1 MDLQNLANP
10 CFSCGDYDG
19 HNIDD
24 NHALSVG
31 FTQSSPMTLTR
42 TGCCY
47 QAFGTASAA
56 FNYYLVQRYY
66 CCGPAPLPSNVCTHT
81 DTFIGSIGIPI
92 CYTVQCQPNAWQGQP
107 GWVHTITFCGFS
119 IGVGTVVSFNDPD
132 CVAVFDCDEP
142 PLSQCSFWVGGASY
156 SWVSKLKP
164 LDQISSL
171 DRLAAP
177 CNSALVC
184 GSDSEGYL
192 RCLHGSYEDSFIN
205 GPCSIFTKCDP
216 YYSPDPEP
224 CDRPPMGVFA
234 QSFLGCP
241 GAEKSACT
249 GGVDFRSDCCSLE
262 TTWNAAFPTII

>member
-1 MDLQNLANP
+1 M
-10 CFSCGDYDG
+10 
-19 HNIDD
+19 
-24 NHALSVG
+24 
-31 FTQSSPMTLTR
+31 
-42 TGCCY
+42 
-47 QAFGTASAA
+47 
-56 FNYYLVQRYY
+56 
-66 CCGPAPLPSNVCTHT
+66 
-81 DTFIGSIGIPI
+81 
-92 CYTVQCQPNAWQGQP
+92 QCQPNAWQGQP